1 MERWKEIRDFG
12 QYEVSDL
19 GRVRNLKTQRMMR
32 LSVNQRGFVYVGL
45 MKQGVQRK
53 VSVALLVAY
62 AFLPPHRHEAFS
74 SVIHLDGDRL
84 NNAVENLM
92 WRPTYFAVE
101 YYREFRDPQYHLG
114 IPLRDLKTGDIY
126 KDSRDVAS
134 TFGILERDVVLA
146 VTNRTY
152 VWPTY
157 QEFGLA

>member
-1 MERWKEIRDFG
+1 VVNWAEIRDFPG
-12 QYEVSDL
+12 YEVSDL
-19 GRVRNLKTQRMMR
+19 GQVRNQRTQRLMR

-53 VSVALLVAY
+53 SSVALLVARE
-62 AFLPPHRHEAFS
+62 FLKPHKHEAFS

-84 NNAVENLM
+84 NNAVTNLM
-92 WRPTYFAVE
+92 WRPTYYAVE
-101 YYREFRDPQYHLG
+101 YYREFANPQYHLSVK
-114 IPLRDLKTGDIY
+114 LKDMATGEVY
-126 KDSRDVAS
+126 RNSREVAS
-134 TFGILERDVVLA
+134 TFGVLEKDVVLA